1 MINKATLIGNVGI
14 DPEVRTLENGVKVA
28 TVSLATSERFTDRQ
42 GQRQERT
49 TWHRIVL
56 WRNLADLVEK
66 YVHKG
71 SQLYIEGRISNRQ
84 YKDKDGNDRFT
95 TEIVANDMKFLGK
108 REDNAGINLDSNRQP
123 QPPQQ
128 GTVPPPPIE
137 EDIPAE
143 NTDDLPF

>member
-1 MINKATLIGNVGI
+1 MINKAILVGNVGI
-14 DPEVRTLENGVKVA
+14 DPDVRTLENGVKVA
-28 TVSLATSERFTDRQ
+28 TVSLATSERFSDKS
-42 GQRQERT
+42 GQKQERT

-84 YKDKDGNDRFT
+84 YKDKDGADRFT

-108 REDNAGINLDSNRQP
+108 RDDDNKNKEGSI
-123 QPPQQ
+123 PPS
-128 GTVPPPPIE
+128 GTVPPPSTDE
-137 EDIPAE
+137 MPA
-143 NTDDLPF
+143 DDLPF

>member
-14 DPEVRTLENGVKVA
+14 DPEVRTLENGIKVA

-56 WRNLADLVEK
+56 WRNLAELVEK

-108 REDNAGINLDSNRQP
+108 REDNAGVNIDQNRSI
-123 QPPQQ
+123 QPPQI
-128 GTVPPPPIE
+128 GTVPPPPI